1 MFELYLS
8 LFPGIGDYASWF
20 LGAVI
25 IRDVQTGKKYQFAN
39 DRWLAVEYKDGEVDR
54 TIPVVEGELPLR
66 RRFYQ
71 TRENNLKQN
80 HLWISIFSRSP
91 RSRYTRCQRVTAA
104 TVSLFLSMLVNA
116 MWFGVFSRPSVPG
129 IDVFGLVTISWEE
142 VSMAFLVNVVT
153 FPFVYLITF
162 LFKYSKPS
170 KLRSNTIKKSL
181 ETKEENE
188 KHSDNEDGDDDDS
201 DHDSVGDDDDN
212 RVDDDAVKDDAAD
225 TKSLVSVGMNWFI
238 IIISFSSYQSRFHF
252 NSLFYLDDAIF
263 GKLCD

>member
-1 MFELYLS
+1 
-8 LFPGIGDYASWF
+8 
-20 LGAVI
+20 
-25 IRDVQTGKKYQFAN
+25 
-39 DRWLAVEYKDGEVDR
+39 
-54 TIPVVEGELPLR
+54 
-66 RRFYQ
+66 
-71 TRENNLKQN
+71 
-80 HLWISIFSRSP
+80 
-91 RSRYTRCQRVTAA
+91 
-104 TVSLFLSMLVNA
+104 
-116 MWFGVFSRPSVPG
+116 
-129 IDVFGLVTISWEE
+129 
-142 VSMAFLVNVVT
+142 MAFLVNVVT

-170 KLRSNTIKKSL
+170 KLRSNTIKKLL

-201 DHDSVGDDDDN
+201 DHDSDGDDDDDN
-212 RVDDDAVKDDAAD
+212 GGGDDAAD

>member
-1 MFELYLS
+1 MDLCSNYLS
-8 LFPGIGDYASWF
+8 QFPGIGDYASWF

-25 IRDVQTGKKYQFAN
+25 FRDVQTGKKYQFAN

-188 KHSDNEDGDDDDS
+188 KLSDNEGVDDS
-201 DHDSVGDDDDN
+201 DHDSDGDDNDDN
-212 RVDDDAVKDDAAD
+212 GGDDDAVKDEAAD
-225 TKSLVSVGMNWFI
+225 TKSLVSVGMNYFFCFM
-238 IIISFSSYQSRFHF
+238 IIIS
-252 NSLFYLDDAIF
+252 
-263 GKLCD
+263 

>member
-1 MFELYLS
+1 MILLITFTCHL
-8 LFPGIGDYASWF
+8 GIGDYASWF

-25 IRDVQTGKKYQFAN
+25 FRDVQTGKKYQFAN

-116 MWFGVFSRPSVPG
+116 MWFGVFSQPSVPG

-142 VSMAFLVNVVT
+142 VTLAFLVNVVI
-153 FPFVYLITF
+153 FPLVFLITF

-181 ETKEENE
+181 EPKEENE
-188 KHSDNEDGDDDDS
+188 KQSDNEGGDDS
-201 DHDSVGDDDDN
+201 DDDGDGSDDGNEGNDE
-212 RVDDDAVKDDAAD
+212 AVKGEDGD
-225 TKSLVSVGMNWFI
+225 TKSLVSVGTNFVFI
-238 IIISFSSYQSRFHF
+238 FHETLNISIQTQ
-252 NSLFYLDDAIF
+252 LQQYLPPRQHNLWQA
-263 GKLCD
+263 L